1 MAEKIKN
8 SINTINMT
16 SRVRPVTGQ
25 DNLLAY
31 ASMNFNGVFAIDG
44 IKLRR
49 GPNGINMNM
58 PGYKD
63 KHGQWKDVC
72 FPLSKDF
79 RMEMQK
85 NLVDEYQR
93 TLAQM
98 VEQSQNPA
106 QPQQTNQDSEME
118 MTQ

>member
-1 MAEKIKN
+1 
-8 SINTINMT
+8 
-16 SRVRPVTGQ
+16 
-25 DNLLAY
+25 
-31 ASMNFNGVFAIDG
+31 
-44 IKLRR
+44 
-49 GPNGINMNM
+49 MNM

-79 RMEMQK
+79 RREMQK
-85 NLVDEYQR
+85 NLVEEYQR

-106 QPQQTNQDSEME
+106 PSQEAKQGSEME